1 MPSRINKKTGPSVY
15 HRYLNLLKKEKDQDT
30 RQYARLTFDTYLKKL
45 KNKNRKTA
53 VVAPPA
59 SPGESKST
67 TVINLA
73 DLGSTPEFEE
83 VKKIMRTGARWPHG
97 NPLKQLEQFSKY
109 GRKGRVNQREPLT
122 FKLEKGGKKTRR
134 RKKRG
139 DRVRKKEKYA
149 KEKQEKD
156 FNIIHM

>member
-1 MPSRINKKTGPSVY
+1 MPSRINKKTGPSIY
-15 HRYLNLLKKEKDQDT
+15 HRYLNKLKREKDQET
-30 RQYARLTFDTYLKKL
+30 RQYAKLTFDAYLKKL
-45 KNKNRKTA
+45 KTKNRQTTF
-53 VVAPPA
+53 VAPP

-83 VKKIMRTGARWPHG
+83 VKKIMRTGARWSHG

-109 GRKGRVNQREPLT
+109 GRKGRVNQQEPLT

-134 RKKRG
+134 RKKKR
-139 DRVRKKEKYA
+139 RSRKKKR
-149 KEKQEKD
+149 KIRKRKTRKR
-156 FNIIHM
+156 F